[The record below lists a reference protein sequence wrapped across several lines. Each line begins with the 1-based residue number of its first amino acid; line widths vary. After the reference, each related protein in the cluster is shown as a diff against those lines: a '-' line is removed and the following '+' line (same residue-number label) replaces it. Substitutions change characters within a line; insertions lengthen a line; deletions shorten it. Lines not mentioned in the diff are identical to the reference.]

1 MSSGRPPDIPT
12 GGTLDRH
19 PITEV
24 LRTLYSARATGQMS
38 LSRLGEERTLWFDRG
53 QLASAASN
61 REAQEVGALL
71 RTFGLADESILF
83 AAFERAL
90 TEPGRGLAKALR
102 ETGAVQPFVADAC
115 VRALAEKIFHDTLRW
130 SAGAFSFAELEQL
143 PVLPVRFDQ
152 TNASL
157 VLEGLR
163 RIPSDAPRT
172 GRRIDARSTPVVT
185 QDLVFR
191 YQVVTMTRE
200 EFDILDRIDGVRTAG
215 QVATDVAALERLVA
229 VGLVEIRPASST
241 AAAATEA
248 DGSPATPH
256 GLHVEVAGTRPSAR
270 KAEILERQIGAVWN
284 TYRRVDWANFYDILG
299 VTQAAPPEELQRA
312 VHERARLFH
321 PDNAIRPALQEARD
335 ALEIL
340 FKRVRDAARA
350 FRSAESRASYDGSL
364 AVAGQTIAIGSKGAD
379 PEMQREIARKNY
391 LRARQLIEQ
400 EDFFPAL
407 EMIRQSIEFDSMRPE
422 YWILLSRIQRKNP
435 RWVRQGT
442 ETLRRAVLKMPESVD
457 LWYELSEMCVIE
469 RNEPERV
476 KALKEILKID
486 PANRRAQQALAEIAS
501 MKPGKG

>member
-1 MSSGRPPDIPT
+1 MSSGRAAEFPT
-12 GGTLDRH
+12 GGTLDRN
-19 PITEV
+19 PLTDV
-24 LRTLYSARATGQMS
+24 LRSLYAARATGQMIVT
-38 LSRLGEERTLWFDRG
+38 RLGEERTLWFDRG

-71 RTFGLADESILF
+71 RTFGLADETILF

-115 VRALAEKIFHDTLRW
+115 VRALAEKILYDTFRW
-130 SAGAFSFAELEQL
+130 TSGAFSFTELESL

-152 TNASL
+152 TNGSL
-157 VLEGLR
+157 ILEALR
-163 RIPSDAPRT
+163 RLPADSPRP
-172 GRRIDARSTPVVT
+172 GRRIEPRSRPTLT
-185 QDLVFR
+185 TDLTFR
-191 YQVVTMTRE
+191 YQVVTMLRE
-200 EFDILDRIDGVRTAG
+200 EFDILSRVDGVRTTSE
-215 QVATDVAALERLVA
+215 VATDVSLLERLLAIGIIEIRAVPA
-229 VGLVEIRPASST
+229 VGEEVEADPPSAHGLNVEIVGAPLGSRSAELLEKQIST
-241 AAAATEA
+241 
-248 DGSPATPH
+248 
-256 GLHVEVAGTRPSAR
+256 
-270 KAEILERQIGAVWN
+270 IWN

-299 VTQAAPPEELQRA
+299 IAAGAPPEEVQRA
-312 VHERARLFH
+312 VNERARQFH

-340 FKRVRDAARA
+340 FRKVRDAARA
-350 FRSAESRASYDGSL
+350 FRSDDSRLSYDRSL
-364 AVAGQTIAIGSKGAD
+364 AVAGQTVSLGPTGAN

-391 LRARQLIEQ
+391 MRARQLVEQ
-400 EDFFPAL
+400 EDYFPAM

-422 YWILLSRIQRKNP
+422 YWIMLARIQKKNP

-457 LWYELSEMCVIE
+457 LWYELSEMCLLE

-486 PANRRAQQALAEIAS
+486 PSNRRAQQALAEIAA
-501 MKPGKG
+501 MKPGRS

>member
-1 MSSGRPPDIPT
+1 MTD
-12 GGTLDRH
+12 
-19 PITEV
+19 V
-24 LRTLYSARATGQMS
+24 LRTLFLARATGQMS
-38 LSRLGEERTLWFDRG
+38 LTRLGEERTLWFDRG

-71 RTFGLADESILF
+71 RNFGLADESILF
-83 AAFERAL
+83 SAFERAL

-115 VRALAEKIFHDTLRW
+115 VRALAEKILFDTFRW
-130 SAGAFSFAELEQL
+130 TSGAFTFTELETL

-157 VLEGLR
+157 ILEALR
-163 RIPSDAPRT
+163 RLPAEAPRP
-172 GRRIDARSTPVVT
+172 GRRVDPRARPIVT
-185 QDLVFR
+185 SDLTLR
-191 YQVVTMTRE
+191 YQVVTMLAE
-200 EFDILDRIDGVRTAG
+200 EFDVLGRIDGVRTAG
-215 QVATDVAALERLVA
+215 EAATDVSVLERLLA
-229 VGLVEIRPASST
+229 IGLVEIRAVPAAGSEVDTAPST
-241 AAAATEA
+241 A
-248 DGSPATPH
+248 H
-256 GLHVEVAGTRPSAR
+256 GLNVEVAGARPVAR
-270 KAEILERQIGAVWN
+270 SAEILERQIAMIWN

-299 VTQAAPPEELQRA
+299 VPKTAPFEEIQRA
-312 VHERARLFH
+312 AHERARIFH

-350 FRSAESRASYDGSL
+350 FRSDESRASYDGSL
-364 AVAGQTIAIGSKGAD
+364 AMAGQSVAVGATGAN

-391 LRARQLIEQ
+391 VRARQLVEQ
-400 EDFFPAL
+400 EDYFPAL

-435 RWVRQGT
+435 RWIRQGT
-442 ETLRRAVLKMPESVD
+442 DTLRRAVQKMPESVD
-457 LWYELSEMCVIE
+457 LWYELSEMCLLE

>member
-12 GGTLDRH
+12 GGTLDRR
-19 PITEV
+19 PLTEV
-24 LRTLYSARATGQMS
+24 LRTLFSARATGQMIVT
-38 LSRLGEERTLWFDRG
+38 RLGEERTLWFDRG

-83 AAFERAL
+83 SAFERAL

-102 ETGAVQPFVADAC
+102 ETGAVQPFVAEAC
-115 VRALAEKIFHDTLRW
+115 VRALAEKILFDTFRW
-130 SAGAFSFAELEQL
+130 DAGAFTFTELETL

-157 VLEGLR
+157 VLEALR
-163 RIPSDAPRT
+163 RLPADATRP
-172 GRRIDARSTPVVT
+172 GRRIDPRSKPVLT
-185 QDLVFR
+185 EDLTFR
-191 YQVVTMTRE
+191 YQVVTMQRE
-200 EFDILDRIDGVRTAG
+200 EFDILGRIDGVRTTG
-215 QVATDVAALERLVA
+215 EVASDVSVLERLMA
-229 VGLVEIRPASST
+229 IGLVEVKSLAPAGAEGDSSPF
-241 AAAATEA
+241 
-248 DGSPATPH
+248 SVH
-256 GLHVEVAGTRPSAR
+256 GLNVDVAGAPPGTRN
-270 KAEILERQIGAVWN
+270 AEILERQISTIWN

-299 VTQAAPPEELQRA
+299 VAAAAPSEELQRA
-312 VHERARLFH
+312 AHERARMFH

-340 FKRVRDAARA
+340 FRRVRDAARA
-350 FRSAESRASYDGSL
+350 FRSEDSRSSYDRSL
-364 AVAGQTIAIGSKGAD
+364 VANGQSVNVGATGAD

-391 LRARQLIEQ
+391 IRARQLVEQ

-422 YWILLSRIQRKNP
+422 YWILMARIQKKNP

-457 LWYELSEMCVIE
+457 LWYELSEMCLLE
-469 RNEPERV
+469 RNEGERV

-486 PANRRAQQALAEIAS
+486 PSNRRAQQALAEIAS
-501 MKPGKG
+501 LKPGRS